1 MEKIPLESKKEQIIF
16 TCPNPDCMDVN
27 VFNLV
32 ACEACFTANGQK
44 YREENRPHKTLLFP

>member
-27 VFNLV
+27 GFNLV